1 MKKYLLILFS
11 YAGLENLN
19 DFLFKKLNK
28 GDKLSVRAVMLKR
41 TPKLFNHLTSDVG
54 FLGDKVA
61 SDVED
66 SVVDVY
72 RDKAE
77 TYLTEIEEKILA
89 KDVEIDKKLI
99 EKHQIDELKAAV
111 IKEKADELII
121 NFSNNEFVSDQV
133 KEKEIKDWLEKLN
146 LKEYLFHDGNL
157 DK

>member
-19 DFLFKKLNK
+19 DFLFEKLNK

-72 RDKAE
+72 REKAE
-77 TYLTEIEEKILA
+77 SYLKEIEEKVVA

-111 IKEKADELII
+111 IKEKADKLII

-146 LKEYLFHDGNL
+146 LKEYIFHDGNL
-157 DK
+157 D